1 MWGGKQSKIGR
12 KIVCQSYEEGGLGM
26 DGGFTVLSCMKIG
39 WLRRL
44 MSEGCGLCDSDTAFK
59 LFPDLHKLKLL
70 GGEFAKQYTN
80 VCQKVFTILC
90 QNAYTTISVL
100 LLTKGLFTSM
110 TGLML
115 GLYLYTT

>member
-1 MWGGKQSKIGR
+1 
-12 KIVCQSYEEGGLGM
+12 M
-26 DGGFTVLSCMKIG
+26 DGGFTVLSCMKIA

-44 MSEGCGLCDSDTAFK
+44 MSEGCGLCDSDTVFK

-80 VCQKVFTILC
+80 VCEKVFTILC
-90 QNAYTTISVL
+90 QNAYTTTISVS